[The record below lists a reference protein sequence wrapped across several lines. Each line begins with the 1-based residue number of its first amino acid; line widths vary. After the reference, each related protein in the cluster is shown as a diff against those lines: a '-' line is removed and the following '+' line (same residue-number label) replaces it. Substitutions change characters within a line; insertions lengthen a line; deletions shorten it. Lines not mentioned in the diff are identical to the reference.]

1 MKVNVADT
9 EKVQAALD
17 EVQVTRTGKP
27 STAGIYDADEVRR
40 EAEAA
45 ERSLERAGIPVSLRK
60 GATVVAHQRT
70 GTKNWSYGTTVIFL
84 ERGTSDWFV
93 TGVVRDRV
101 GDERRVRIYPPTGFD
116 LRMHAQRVLRN
127 AGMVA

>member
-9 EKVQAALD
+9 VKVQSALD

-27 STAGIYDADEVRR
+27 STAGVYDADEVRR

-45 ERSLERAGIPVSLRK
+45 EYALEAAGIPASLRK
-60 GATVVAHQRT
+60 GATVVAHQRK
-70 GTKNWSYGTTVIFL
+70 GTKNWSYGTTVVFL
-84 ERGTSDWFV
+84 ERGTSGWFV
-93 TGVVRDRV
+93 TGIVRDRV
-101 GDERRVRIYPPTGFD
+101 GDERRVRIYPPKGFD

-127 AGMVA
+127 AGVAA

>member
-27 STAGIYDADEVRR
+27 STAGVYDASEVRR

-45 ERSLERAGIPVSLRK
+45 EYALEKAGIPVSLRK

-70 GTKNWSYGTTVIFL
+70 GTKNWSYGTSVIFL
-84 ERGTSDWFV
+84 ERGKSGWFV